1 MTRVSFYLLNS
12 IDPDERHHF
21 VCRLAEKAYLQG
33 NQVMIYTDSLAQ
45 SQAID
50 KALWTFRADSF
61 VPHQI
66 LTTDTSAITAP
77 VLISHQNTAPPKLMD
92 VLINLNP
99 VQPLFF
105 SQFERLAE
113 IIDANEET
121 KEQGRIRYRFYQE
134 RGYHLDTHRI
144 NSYG

>member
-12 IDPDERHHF
+12 TEPLARQDF

-33 NQVMIYTDSLAQ
+33 YQVMIHTETLMQ
-45 SQAID
+45 SHAID
-50 KALWTFRADSF
+50 EALWAFRADSF
-61 VPHQI
+61 VPHQV
-66 LTTDTSAITAP
+66 LSADNTIEAP
-77 VLISHQNTAPPKLMD
+77 VLISHHDTAPPKLMD

-113 IIDANEET
+113 IIDDNEDI
-121 KEQGRIRYRFYQE
+121 KKQGRLRYQ
-134 RGYHLDTHRI
+134 
-144 NSYG
+144 

>member
-12 IDPDERHHF
+12 TEPDERHLF

-33 NQVMIYTDSLAQ
+33 NQVMIHTESLMQ

-50 KALWTFRADSF
+50 KALWAFRADSF
-61 VPHQI
+61 VPHQL
-66 LTTDTSAITAP
+66 LTTDTTIAAP

-113 IIDANEET
+113 VIDANDDI
-121 KEQGRIRYRFYQE
+121 KRQGRVRYQFYKD
-134 RGYHLDTHRI
+134 RGYHLDTHQI
-144 NSYG
+144 NS